1 MSRTGLE
8 DAYIMRGSKKLRMGY
23 TTGSCAAAAARGAA
37 FMLLSGKEIQ
47 EVKIHTPKGIVLNLE
62 LLDIQRSAEKVSCAV
77 RKDGG
82 DDPDVTDKAL
92 IYAEVTFGTEEG
104 IVIDGGFGVG
114 RVTKPGLDQPVGNAA
129 INHVPRQMI
138 RENVEEIQKKLD
150 DFRAL
155 QVVISVPEGE
165 ELAKHTFNPRL
176 GITGGISILGTSGIV
191 VPMSEEALISTI
203 RVEMEMRKAQG
214 DRVLLVTPGNYG
226 QDFLK
231 TYPWVRA
238 DHSVKCSNYVGKTLE
253 FAAELGFDAILF
265 VAHLGKFVKVSGG
278 IMNTH
283 SHEADCRAE
292 LLTAQAVRAGADLAL
307 AKKLLETGTTEEAVQ
322 ILKEAGCLKET
333 MEKVTEKIAFYMNYH
348 IEGRV
353 QTEAIVFSSNEGL
366 LGETPG
372 AGELLER
379 LREQEEKEAQ
389 YIATALEIY
398 VTGSLNV
405 FNHQSNV
412 DIDNRIVCYDI
423 KELGKQ
429 LKKIGML
436 VVQDQVWNRVTI
448 NRAAHKSTRYYIDEM
463 HLLLKEEQTAAY
475 TVEIWKRFRKWGG
488 IPTGITQNVKDLLS
502 SREVENIFE
511 NSDFVYMLNQAG
523 GDRQILAKQL
533 GISTHQLSYVTHSG
547 EGEGLLFY
555 GSTILPFVDHFPK
568 NTELYRIMTT
578 KPQELKKKEDE

>member
-62 LLDIQRSAEKVSCAV
+62 LLDIRRSAEKVSCAV

-155 QVVISVPEGE
+155 QVIISVPEGE

-238 DHSVKCSNYVGKTLE
+238 DPSVKCSNYVGKTLE

-292 LLTAQAVRAGADLAL
+292 LLAAQAVRAGADLAL

-379 LREQEEKEAQ
+379 LREQEEKE
-389 YIATALEIY
+389 
-398 VTGSLNV
+398 
-405 FNHQSNV
+405 
-412 DIDNRIVCYDI
+412 NR
-423 KELGKQ
+423 KE
-429 LKKIGML
+429 
-436 VVQDQVWNRVTI
+436 
-448 NRAAHKSTRYYIDEM
+448 
-463 HLLLKEEQTAAY
+463 
-475 TVEIWKRFRKWGG
+475 
-488 IPTGITQNVKDLLS
+488 
-502 SREVENIFE
+502 
-511 NSDFVYMLNQAG
+511 
-523 GDRQILAKQL
+523 
-533 GISTHQLSYVTHSG
+533 
-547 EGEGLLFY
+547 
-555 GSTILPFVDHFPK
+555 
-568 NTELYRIMTT
+568 
-578 KPQELKKKEDE
+578 

>member
-62 LLDIQRSAEKVSCAV
+62 LLDIRRSAEKVSCAV

-578 KPQELKKKEDE
+578 KPQELKKEDE

>member
-62 LLDIQRSAEKVSCAV
+62 LLDIRRSAEKVSCAV

-82 DDPDVTDKAL
+82 DDPDVTNGIAVYSRVSFRNDKQ
-92 IYAEVTFGTEEG
+92 ETEG
-104 IVIDGGFGVG
+104 Y
-114 RVTKPGLDQPVGNAA
+114 KPGLDQPVGNAA

-155 QVVISVPEGE
+155 QVIISVPEGE

-379 LREQEEKEAQ
+379 LREQEEKE
-389 YIATALEIY
+389 
-398 VTGSLNV
+398 
-405 FNHQSNV
+405 
-412 DIDNRIVCYDI
+412 NR
-423 KELGKQ
+423 KE
-429 LKKIGML
+429 
-436 VVQDQVWNRVTI
+436 
-448 NRAAHKSTRYYIDEM
+448 
-463 HLLLKEEQTAAY
+463 
-475 TVEIWKRFRKWGG
+475 
-488 IPTGITQNVKDLLS
+488 
-502 SREVENIFE
+502 
-511 NSDFVYMLNQAG
+511 
-523 GDRQILAKQL
+523 
-533 GISTHQLSYVTHSG
+533 
-547 EGEGLLFY
+547 
-555 GSTILPFVDHFPK
+555 
-568 NTELYRIMTT
+568 
-578 KPQELKKKEDE
+578 

>member
-62 LLDIQRSAEKVSCAV
+62 LLDIRRSAEKVSCAV

-155 QVVISVPEGE
+155 QVIISVPEGE

-353 QTEAIVFSSNEGL
+353 RTEAIVFSSNEGL

>member
-62 LLDIQRSAEKVSCAV
+62 LLDIRRSAEKVSCAV

-366 LGETPG
+366 LGETSG